1 MEQPT
6 QPTDL
11 DTGTV
16 VLTEAQAGR
25 VAHDG
30 AQGGAAAHEALLQ
43 QAAARIPVMLR
54 VMKLVAKRVM
64 SEHAPRMA
72 AIGEG
77 QLRVLHVL
85 YDDGTLQV
93 GELAARCGVADP
105 TVSKMLK
112 SLEHNGLVERRTD
125 PENRRGVWVSL
136 TAAGRSLFDEMQA
149 AFEHGMA
156 QVMAGLT
163 NEQLRDLVRTMD
175 HLEQLLA
182 TPSGTRAGPGASA

>member
-1 MEQPT
+1 MDQPT
-6 QPTDL
+6 HSTDL
-11 DTGTV
+11 DTGITV
-16 VLTEAQAGR
+16 LTGLTEAHEDVQAS
-25 VAHDG
+25 AT
-30 AQGGAAAHEALLQ
+30 AHEALLQ
-43 QAAARIPVMLR
+43 QAAARMPVMLR

-93 GELAARCGVADP
+93 GELATRCGVADP

-112 SLEHNGLVERRTD
+112 SLEHNGLVERRID
-125 PENRRGVWVSL
+125 SENRRVVWVSL
-136 TAAGRSLFDEMQA
+136 TADGRSLFDEMQA

-156 QVMAGLT
+156 HVLAGLT
-163 NEQLRDLVRTMD
+163 DEQLRDLVRTMD

-182 TPSGTRAGPGASA
+182 APSSTRAKPGAST